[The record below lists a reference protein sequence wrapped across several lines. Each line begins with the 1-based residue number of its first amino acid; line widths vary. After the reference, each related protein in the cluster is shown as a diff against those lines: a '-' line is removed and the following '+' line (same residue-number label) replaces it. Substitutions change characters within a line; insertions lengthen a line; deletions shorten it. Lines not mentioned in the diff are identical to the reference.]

1 MEVISLVLVLIGSP
15 TPEKSFEI
23 ITVPEGFTKQIIATE
38 PLVMDPVS
46 FCFDDQGHIL
56 VAESFRQENGVPDNR
71 SSSFWLLDD
80 LASQTIE
87 DRLAMFEKWAD
98 QRENGMDFYTDKQER
113 IRLLTDKNNDGVFDR
128 VSDFASGFNEPL
140 DGTGAGVLAMDGTVW
155 YTNIP
160 HLWRI
165 DDFDE
170 DGKADRREKLYT
182 GFGVRVALRG
192 HDLHGLALGLDGRMY
207 WSLGD
212 RGYHI
217 ELDDGKVFHSPG
229 EGGVFR
235 CELDGSDLEVFHHG
249 LRNPQELAF
258 DKYGNLFTGDNNS
271 DDVDKARLVYCVEGG
286 ETGWRMEY
294 QTLQDKNAR
303 GPWVQENGWDPFAK
317 DRPAWILPAVDTI
330 GSGPSGLVA
339 YPGAGFPA
347 RYEDHFFLCD
357 FRGGASHSNVL
368 SFAVEPKGA
377 GFTMVDLHPF
387 VENVLCTDVD
397 FGYDGRMV
405 VSDWGEGWTGN
416 NEGRLYGVW
425 NNAQVKEGD
434 VSNIFSEGFHQY
446 DAEELVDFLSHI
458 DRRVRIRSQLALV
471 DDGASEPLVATLQ
484 SANQIA
490 RIHAMWGLAMLDRS
504 GEPQMEHIAPLL
516 DDPDKEIVAQACH
529 ILGES
534 TYEVAFPKLTS
545 LITSDSPRVQFF
557 ATIAASHLGD
567 PKQEVL
573 QMLEENDNG
582 DVYLRHA
589 GVVALAGSQTQEFL
603 SNLSSHQNHAVR
615 LAAVLALRK
624 QASPLVEIFLHDENL
639 NIATET
645 ARAIHDVPIDASME
659 GLASSLSA
667 ANGKPWQRRAIS
679 ASKRLSVGAKEVAQF
694 AANANHN
701 IQIRKIAIDALQS
714 WNEPFPRREI
724 VEGRIVHEVNN
735 PSIGEI
741 DQEILLIVANTE
753 GELLADALLLAQS
766 NNVVLQEELTRTL
779 LEDES
784 QPIPLRVYCVQILH
798 DDRAIAYGLQSKVWQ
813 LRAAS
818 RDLLLVHDSDRAVS
832 LLLDTVDG
840 GEMGEAQAAIT
851 SLAKD
856 TDGFTNI
863 DKESLPVELQL
874 EFAHASG
881 DTLMFGDPLKGWWLH
896 RGGNAN
902 AGKKV
907 VYDNPRSQC
916 IRCHKINE
924 HGGIAGPPLDGVAD
938 RLSERELLESLLVPN
953 LHVAEGYGEYSAMPP
968 MGVLLDHRDLRDVMA
983 YLKTLKTE
991 K

>member
-1 MEVISLVLVLIGSP
+1 MEIISLVLVLLGSP

-23 ITVPEGFTKQIIATE
+23 ITVPQGFTKQIVATE

-56 VAESFRQENGVPDNR
+56 VAESFRQESGVPDNR

-113 IRLLTDKNNDGVFDR
+113 IRLLTDKNKDGVFDR
-128 VSDFASGFNEPL
+128 VTDFASGFNEPL
-140 DGTGAGVLAMDGTVW
+140 DGTGAGVLAIDGTVW

-160 HLWRI
+160 NLWRLE
-165 DDFDE
+165 DFDG
-170 DGKADRREKLYT
+170 DGKADRREKIFT

-192 HDLHGLALGLDGRMY
+192 HDLHGLEIGLDGRLY
-207 WSLGD
+207 WSIGD

-217 ELDDGKVFHSPG
+217 ELEDGKVFHSPG

-235 CELDGSDLEVFHHG
+235 CELDGSILEVFHHG

-294 QTLQDKNAR
+294 QTLQGENAR
-303 GPWVQENGWDPFAK
+303 GPWVQEHGWDPFAEN
-317 DRPAWILPAVDTI
+317 RPAWILPAVDTI

-347 RYEDHFFLCD
+347 RYADHFFMCD

-368 SFAVEPKGA
+368 SFAVEQKGA
-377 GFTMVDLHPF
+377 GFKMVDLHPF
-387 VENVLCTDVD
+387 VEKVLCTDVG

-416 NEGRLYGVW
+416 KEGRLYAVW
-425 NNAQVKEGD
+425 NEAHVNEGD
-434 VSNIFSEGFHQY
+434 VSDIFSGGFHHYSTTQ
-446 DAEELVDFLSHI
+446 LLTFLSHV
-458 DRRVRIRSQLALV
+458 DRRVRIRAQLALV
-471 DDGASEPLVATLQ
+471 DEGASEPLITGLQ
-484 SANQIA
+484 SANQLA
-490 RIHAMWGLAMLDRS
+490 RIHAMWGLAMIDRS
-504 GEPQMEHIAPLL
+504 GEPQMQHIAPLL
-516 DDPDKEIVAQACH
+516 DDADQEIVAQACH

-534 TYEVAFPKLTS
+534 TYIQTFPKLTS
-545 LITSDSPRVQFF
+545 LITSDSPRVQYF
-557 ATIAASHLGD
+557 ATIAASHLGN
-567 PKQEVL
+567 PKKEVL
-573 QMLEENDNG
+573 QMLEENDNA

-589 GVVALAGSQTQEFL
+589 GVVALAESQTPEVL
-603 SNLSSHQNHAVR
+603 CELSSHRSQAVR

-624 QASPLVEIFLHDENL
+624 QASPLVVVFLQDENL
-639 NIATET
+639 GVATAA
-645 ARAIHDVPIDASME
+645 ARAIHDVPIDAGME
-659 GLASSLSA
+659 HLAASISVA
-667 ANGKPWQRRAIS
+667 KGTPWQRRAIS
-679 ASKRLSVGAKEVAQF
+679 ASKRLSMGAKKVALF
-694 AANANHN
+694 AADSSHDKLL
-701 IQIRKIAIDALQS
+701 RKIAVHALQS

-724 VEGRIVHEVNN
+724 VEGRIVHEVNK
-735 PSIGEI
+735 PETG
-741 DQEILLIVANTE
+741 DLDKEILLIVANTQ
-753 GELLADALLLAQS
+753 GELLADALSLAQS
-766 NNVVLQEELTRTL
+766 HRVVLPEELTRTL

-784 QPIPLRVYCVQILH
+784 QPISLRVYCVQVL
-798 DDRAIAYGLQSKVWQ
+798 DDDHAIAYGLQSDVWQ
-813 LRAAS
+813 VRAAS
-818 RDLLLVHDSDRAVS
+818 RDLLLAQDQERGVS
-832 LLLDTVDG
+832 LLLEAVVG

-856 TDGFTNI
+856 TDGFANI
-863 DKESLPVELQL
+863 EKEAVPVELQL

-881 DTLMFGDPLKGWWLH
+881 EPLMFGDPRKGWWLH
-896 RGGNAN
+896 RGGNAQ

-907 VYDNPRSQC
+907 VYNNPRSQC
-916 IRCHKINE
+916 IRCHKIKE
-924 HGGIAGPPLDGVAD
+924 HGGIAGPALDGVAD
-938 RLSERELLESLLVPN
+938 RLSERELLEALLVPN
-953 LHVAEGYGEYSAMPP
+953 QNVTEGYGEYSAMPP
-968 MGVLLDHRDLRDVMA
+968 MGVLLDHRELRDVMA
-983 YLKTLKTE
+983 YLKTLKAE